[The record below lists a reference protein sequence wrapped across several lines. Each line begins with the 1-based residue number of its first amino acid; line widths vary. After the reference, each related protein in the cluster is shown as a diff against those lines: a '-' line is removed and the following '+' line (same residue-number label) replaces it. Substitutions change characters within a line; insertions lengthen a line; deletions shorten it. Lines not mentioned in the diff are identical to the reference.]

1 VRKLFRFIN
10 PKSKG
15 QPPKPDSH
23 PIVTVVKLYGLAL
36 LVFFVF
42 RLILFLGQLDRV
54 SVEQDGLATIFMA
67 FIMGIRFDIVISGYI
82 LFFPVLVLFI
92 LDVFRV
98 EHKGIQTVLLWV
110 VFTLFSLAF
119 LINAAD
125 IPYFNYFFQRFSVS
139 AFEWMDSPLFVL
151 KMVFQEPAYFLVA
164 LPAALLILIYFR
176 VLRRIFRANALSNQ
190 QVWVKLPLFL
200 VVLGLMFLGIRGR
213 LEKKSPIRMGTAY
226 FSENA
231 FLNQLGLNPVFTL
244 LRSALDSMD
253 ESNQVIR
260 EMDSEEAIHR
270 VQVDLTIENPVG
282 NSPIAREITADQT
295 ASTPNVVVIIMES
308 MSAAKM
314 SRHGNA
320 GKLTPFLD
328 SLSHQSLYFDK
339 VYTAGKHTFNG
350 IFSTLFSFP
359 ALYRQH
365 PMKQISSYNGLS
377 WVLKQAGYS
386 TIYFTTHD
394 GQFDNVEGFL
404 MNNDFSR
411 VVSQKDFPHEE
422 VKTALGVPDD
432 YMFRFAIPLLNELA
446 KTKKPFLSV
455 FMTASDHGPYYI
467 PDYFKPTAK
476 DIKEQIVQYA
486 DWSLK
491 QFMQQAAK
499 QHWYENTVFVFIA
512 DHGALTATPYDLSLD
527 YHHTPLLF
535 FSPSGQFPVET
546 ISRMGSQLDVFPTL
560 MGLLNQSYLNNTLG
574 VDLLSENRPYAI
586 LNDDDKIGVLDSEYL
601 LIIKPGEASKLY
613 HYTNLDR
620 TNYARNYPDKV
631 KDMEFYARSQ
641 MQVFQDMLIRR
652 QTYVE
657 PQSVGR

>member
-1 VRKLFRFIN
+1 M
-10 PKSKG
+10 
-15 QPPKPDSH
+15 
-23 PIVTVVKLYGLAL
+23 
-36 LVFFVF
+36 
-42 RLILFLGQLDRV
+42 LFLSQLDRV
-54 SVEQDGLATIFMA
+54 SLEQDGLATIFMA
-67 FIMGIRFDIVISGYI
+67 FVMGLRFDLVISGYI
-82 LFFPVLVLFI
+82 LFFPVLLLFI
-92 LDVFRV
+92 FDLFKLQNR
-98 EHKGIQTVLLWV
+98 GIQTGLLWV

-119 LINAAD
+119 LVHAAD

-151 KMVFQEPAYFLVA
+151 KMVIQEPAYFLVG
-164 LPAALLILIYFR
+164 LPAVVLILIYFR
-176 VLRRIFRANALSNQ
+176 VLRRIFRANALSEQ
-190 QVWVKLPLFL
+190 RVWIKIPLFL
-200 VVLGLMFLGIRGR
+200 AVLALMFLGIRGR
-213 LEKKSPIRMGTAY
+213 LEKKSPIRVGTAY

-260 EMDSEEAIHR
+260 EMDSDEAIRR
-270 VQVDLTIENPVG
+270 VQADLNILNPVEH
-282 NSPIAREITADQT
+282 SPIAREIIGGDS
-295 ASTPNVVVIIMES
+295 ASSPNIVLIIMES

-314 SRHGNA
+314 SRHGNS

-328 SLSHQSLYFDK
+328 SLSYQSLYFDR
-339 VYTAGKHTFNG
+339 VYTTGKHTFNG

-359 ALYRQH
+359 GLYRQH
-365 PMKQISSYNGLS
+365 PMKQINRYNGLS
-377 WVLKQAGYS
+377 GVLKQVGYS

-411 VVSQKDFPHEE
+411 VVSQKDFPAAE

-432 YMFRFAIPLLNELA
+432 FMFRFSIPILNDLA
-446 KTKKPFLSV
+446 KTKEPFLSV

-467 PDYFKPTAK
+467 PEYFKPSAK

-491 QFMQQAAK
+491 QFMQLAA
-499 QHWYENTVFVFIA
+499 QQDWYDNTVFVFIA
-512 DHGALTATPYDLSLD
+512 DHGALTETPYDLSLD

-535 FSPSGQFPVET
+535 FSPSGKIAKET
-546 ISRMGSQLDVFPTL
+546 ISRTGSQLDVFPTL
-560 MGLLNQSYLNNTLG
+560 MGLLNRGYLNNTLG
-574 VDLLSENRPYAI
+574 IDLLTENRPYAL

-601 LIIKPGEASKLY
+601 LIMKPGEASKLY

-631 KDMEFYARSQ
+631 RGMEAYAKSQ
-641 MQVFQDMLIRR
+641 MQVFQDMLIRK
-652 QTYVE
+652 QTFVE
-657 PQSVGR
+657 PQSVRR

>member
-1 VRKLFRFIN
+1 VRKLFRFTN
-10 PKSKG
+10 PKSNG

-200 VVLGLMFLGIRGR
+200 MVLGLMFLGIRGR
-213 LEKKSPIRMGTAY
+213 LEKKSPIRVGTAY

-253 ESNQVIR
+253 ESNQVIH
-260 EMDSEEAIHR
+260 EMDSEEAIRR
-270 VQVDLTIENPVG
+270 VQADLTIENPIG
-282 NSPIAREITADQT
+282 NSPIAREITADKK

-314 SRHGNA
+314 SRHGNP

-328 SLSHQSLYFDK
+328 SLSHQSLYFDR

-411 VVSQKDFPHEE
+411 VVSQKDFPAEE

-432 YMFRFAIPLLNELA
+432 FMFRFAIPVLNDLS

-467 PDYFKPTAK
+467 PEYFKPSAK

-574 VDLLSENRPYAI
+574 VDLLSENRPYVL

-601 LIIKPGEASKLY
+601 LIMKPGEASKLY

-631 KDMEFYARSQ
+631 KDMESYARSQ

-657 PQSVGR
+657 PQSIGR